1 MNEKMQILNMVK
13 EGKITP
19 EEGVK
24 LLEALEDPTDSAG
37 NILPSGTNAKWI
49 KINVFDPEDST
60 KVNVTIP
67 IALVNVGVKLA
78 SKLSP
83 EFKEAGFT
91 EQDMNEIFEAIK
103 SGATGKIIDVNSEDG
118 TKVEVIV
125 E

>member
-1 MNEKMQILNMVK
+1 MQILNMVK

-24 LLEALEDPTDSAG
+24 LLEALEEPTDSAS

>member
-24 LLEALEDPTDSAG
+24 LLEALEEPTDSAG

-83 EFKEAGFT
+83 ELKEAGFT